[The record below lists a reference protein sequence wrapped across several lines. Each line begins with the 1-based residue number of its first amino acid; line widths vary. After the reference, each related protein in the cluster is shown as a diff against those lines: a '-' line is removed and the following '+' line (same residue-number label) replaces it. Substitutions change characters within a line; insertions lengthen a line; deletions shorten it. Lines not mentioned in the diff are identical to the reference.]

1 MPSPADGLDDIDASL
16 LEDLERRL
24 AKAEQ
29 ELKDADLDNKM
40 AELKNIRDDQNRWM
54 RDYDDE
60 IDKLRRD
67 VANIADIR
75 SSLPDGCFRRLKLE
89 P

>member
-1 MPSPADGLDDIDASL
+1 LTDGLDEIDAPL

-24 AKAEQ
+24 AKAEE
-29 ELKDADLDNKM
+29 ELKSADLDNRM
-40 AELKNIRDDQNRWM
+40 GELRNIREEQNRWM

-60 IDKLRRD
+60 IEKLKRD

>member
-1 MPSPADGLDDIDASL
+1 MDEIDAPL

-29 ELKDADLDNKM
+29 ELKDADLDNRM
-40 AELKNIRDDQNRWM
+40 AELKNIREEQNRWM

-60 IDKLRRD
+60 IEKLRRD
-67 VANIADIR
+67 VANIAEIR
-75 SSLPDGCFRRLKLE
+75 ASLPDGCFRRLKLE

>member
-1 MPSPADGLDDIDASL
+1 MDEIDAPL

-24 AKAEQ
+24 AKAEE
-29 ELKDADLDNKM
+29 ELKSADLDNRM
-40 AELKNIRDDQNRWM
+40 GELRNIREEQNRWM

-60 IDKLRRD
+60 IEKLKRD

>member
-1 MPSPADGLDDIDASL
+1 MGS
-16 LEDLERRL
+16 
-24 AKAEQ
+24 
-29 ELKDADLDNKM
+29 
-40 AELKNIRDDQNRWM
+40 LKNIREDQNRWM

-60 IDKLRRD
+60 IEKLRRD

-75 SSLPDGCFRRLKLE
+75 SSLPDGCYRRVKLE